1 METEYR
7 VATLEYRVVLF
18 GKTGIGK
25 SSVGN
30 SLLGKTIFQFT
41 SYASSA
47 TEWCK
52 MGEAQTSI
60 GKLLV
65 VDTPGLF
72 DTDKP
77 KGETIE
83 ELIKS
88 IAVVAPGPHVFI
100 FVLTVARFTEE
111 DIKSVDIMKKILG
124 EGTMHHIIVVFTRKD
139 QLVDDGVTEEEF
151 MAKTPGF
158 LKQLL
163 KDVNNRYEFICNRQ
177 KNSSHQQDVENVL
190 SLIKKTVEQNSGN
203 FYTQDMFEATEKVI
217 QQEIRES
224 QKTRQEI
231 KTAIVNNE
239 PGILSKIIDG
249 VIEIIKVSLPH
260 LITTIGEYF
269 LTRQKR
275 IM

>member
-1 METEYR
+1 MR
-7 VATLEYRVVLF
+7 AAIL
-18 GKTGIGK
+18 GKTGVGK
-25 SSVGN
+25 SSLGN
-30 SLLGKTIFQFT
+30 SLLGKKIFKST
-41 SYASSA
+41 RSASSVSQQC
-47 TEWCK
+47 EF
-52 MGEAQTSI
+52 GEAQTSI

-72 DTDKP
+72 DTAKP
-77 KGETIE
+77 NGETIE
-83 ELIKS
+83 ELIKC
-88 IAVVAPGPHVFI
+88 IGLLAPGPHVFI
-100 FVLTVARFTEE
+100 FVLSVERFTRE
-111 DIKSVDIMKKILG
+111 DIESMEILKQMLG
-124 EGTMHHIIVVFTRKD
+124 DGTMHHIIVVFTRKD
-139 QLVDDGVTEEEF
+139 HLEDDDTRIEEF
-151 MAKTPGF
+151 IADTPGF
-158 LKQLL
+158 LKDLL

-224 QKTRQEI
+224 QKKEKKSDEECRQEI

-249 VIEIIKVSLPH
+249 VIEIVKVSLPH

-269 LTRQKR
+269 MGRTKR
-275 IM
+275 V